1 MYNVKIFKFSPIQEN
16 TYVLTNNK
24 KEAIIIDPGCY
35 GKQEE
40 QHLEAYIASEGLA
53 IRLLLNTHCHLDHVF
68 GNKFVAEKWGLKPK
82 IHRLEKQVL
91 DYAPVAGVMWNLPFD
106 TYAGDVEYLEEGD
119 ITGLDGDPLNVLFTP
134 GHSPGSISFYAGM
147 QGFVISGDVLF
158 QGSIGRTDLPL
169 GDFETLS
176 ASIREKIYTLPDE
189 TVVYSG
195 HGEPTKV
202 GTEKRTNPF
211 VKLAN

>member
-24 KEAIIIDPGCY
+24 GEAIIIDPGCY

-40 QHLEAYIASEGLA
+40 QHLEAYIVSEGLA
-53 IRLLLNTHCHLDHVF
+53 VRLLLNTHCHLDHVF
-68 GNKFVAEKWGLKPK
+68 GNKFVAENWGLKPK

-91 DYAPVAGVMWNLPFD
+91 DYAPVAGLMWNLPFD
-106 TYAGDVEYLEEGD
+106 NYAGDVEYLEEGD

-134 GHSPGSISFYAGM
+134 GHSPGSISFYAGK

-158 QGSIGRTDLPL
+158 QGNIGRTDLPL

>member
-40 QHLEAYIASEGLA
+40 QQLEAYIASEGLA
-53 IRLLLNTHCHLDHVF
+53 VRLLLNTHCHLDHVF

-106 TYAGDVEYLEEGD
+106 SYAGDVEYLEEGD

>member
-53 IRLLLNTHCHLDHVF
+53 VRLLLNTHCHLDHVF

-106 TYAGDVEYLEEGD
+106 SYAGDVEYLEEGD